1 MKGGGNFTVYDM
13 LIGNPSF
20 VVEKE
25 NSKKYDWMNK
35 LRVVYKNGKI
45 STKTGF
51 YNGTGKVIFKEG
63 GFFTSEEGVV
73 VSDQYSDWYY
83 DYDGYIILDKT
94 YKMLKKH
101 KSFSCLKEKN
111 LFDLSKKFYN
121 RNKKNMFYDFG
132 EQTICIAAIQEN
144 KIWQLEN
151 PDENLKNRQR
161 IEKIIDNFYNF
172 ACKNGDKPKNNKLTT
187 KYYELINN
195 SSHKFWKITYKDG
208 YYKVTYGKIGS
219 KGKTIEK
226 HEPLTKILKL
236 IQSKEEKGYKEV

>member
-1 MKGGGNFTVYDM
+1 MKGGGNFTIYDM

-25 NSKKYDWMNK
+25 KSKKYDWMISV
-35 LRVVYKNGKI
+35 RVVYKNGKI
-45 STKTGF
+45 SSKTGF

-63 GFFTSEEGVV
+63 GIFTSEEGVV

-83 DYDGYIILDKT
+83 NYDGYIISDKT

-101 KSFSCLKEKN
+101 KSFGCLKDKN
-111 LFDLSKKFYN
+111 LFDLLKKFYN
-121 RNKKNMFYDFG
+121 KNKKNMFYDFG
-132 EQTICIAAIQEN
+132 EQTIYIDGIEKD

-161 IEKIIDNFYNF
+161 IDKIIDNFYNF
-172 ACKNGDKPKNNKLTT
+172 ECKNSDKPKSKLTT

-195 SSHKFWKITYKDG
+195 SSSKFWKITYKDG

-219 KGKTIEK
+219 KGKPVEK

-236 IQSKEEKGYKEV
+236 IQSKEEKGYKLV